1 MGRIVSHV
9 NLSLAKISFRSGAP
23 AILILSLLAIFCR
36 ASLAADDSTES
47 FTLQNGLRVV
57 VRRESF
63 APLAALQ
70 LWVET
75 GSADENAEEIGAA
88 HLLEHILFRGSAG
101 SGAGKIAAQVEKL
114 GGTINGFT
122 SRDHTVYH
130 MVLPAARAAGGLAAL
145 AELVQLPRLD
155 KALLEKEAQVVQAEW
170 KQGEDSP
177 RAQLTNALFSMAYRV
192 HPYGRSIIG
201 TLENL
206 HRITPEIVS
215 GFYRRWYTAK
225 NMILIA
231 TGDFSTDRLKE
242 DIQRIFAALPA
253 GAPPERRLP
262 AEPPQDR
269 VRLNVLIGPVTQS
282 HLMIGFPIPAASD
295 KESPALD
302 LLAFILGRGESSR
315 FAEKIKVSRGLVNS
329 ISASTFSTKDP
340 GLFIV
345 EAQVEANKLMDATA
359 AILQEVYRLRRERV
373 APWELD
379 RAHANFE
386 RALVRARETL
396 DGQARQLG
404 NFASVYRDAD
414 YAEVYLKNLRRV
426 DAEDLRTVAQSF
438 FKTEA
443 LSVALLVPEGTAD
456 VPDAGKIAALSRSLE
471 PPAPMTQPQD
481 GVLAATLDNGLRIVI
496 EEDHRLPVVAVHAG
510 VIGGLAVENERSNG
524 IGNFIAQMLTQ
535 GTPQWS
541 SPQLIRAVEEMG
553 GTLSGWSGNST
564 VGLSGTFPS
573 RHAETAMEIFLDALL
588 HPAFP
593 ERELEKKRQEIL
605 LRIGNREE
613 RGRDRALR
621 FFYQTLLVDHP
632 YRLDPS
638 GQREPVIRFR
648 REDLVA
654 QYQKLF
660 SPERM
665 VVSVAGDV
673 EGENILRY
681 LRTRLAP
688 LRRSGAI
695 LDLPP
700 AENGRRELRAA
711 KRTSKTAQAQVVMG
725 FQAPAKGAPGYFTM
739 KVIEAILS
747 RIGGRLFVDLRD
759 QQGLAYS
766 VGAFSL
772 DDPLQGAFGVYAA
785 TDPANVERMKQ
796 EMLAAL
802 RRLREEEILPDEL
815 ERAKNYLIGQ
825 YRIDRQTPAA
835 KAADLADNELFGFGA
850 DYSKRYQE
858 EIQKVSAVDILK
870 FAYRYLPPDGYA
882 LAVVGP

>member
-9 NLSLAKISFRSGAP
+9 NLPLAKISFRSGAP
-23 AILILSLLAIFCR
+23 AFLILSLLSIFCR
-36 ASLAADDSTES
+36 ASLAAANPTES

-57 VRRESF
+57 ARRDAF
-63 APLAALQ
+63 TPLAALQ

-75 GSADENAEEIGAA
+75 GSADESAEEIGAA
-88 HLLEHILFRGSAG
+88 HLLEHVLFHGSAG

-130 MVLPAARAAGGLAAL
+130 AVLPAARVAGGLAVL

-155 KALLEKEAQVVQAEW
+155 TTLLEKEAQVVQAEW
-170 KQGEDSP
+170 KQSEDSP
-177 RAQLTNALFSMAYRV
+177 RARLANALFSMAFQV

-225 NMILIA
+225 NMILVA
-231 TGDFSTDRLKE
+231 TGNFSTDRLKD
-242 DIQRIFAALPA
+242 DIHETFAPLPA
-253 GAPPERRLP
+253 SAPPERRLP
-262 AEPPQDR
+262 TEPPQDR
-269 VRLNVLIGPVTQS
+269 VRLNVLRGPVTQS

-345 EAQVEANKLMDATA
+345 EAQVESNKLMDATA
-359 AILQEVYRLRRERV
+359 AILQEIYRLRREWV

-386 RALVRARETL
+386 RDLVRARETL

-404 NFASVYRDAD
+404 NFASIYRDHD
-414 YAEVYLKNLRRV
+414 FAEVYLKNLRRF
-426 DAEDLRTVAQSF
+426 DAESLRTAAQRF

-443 LSVALLVPEGTAD
+443 LSIALLVPEGTAD
-456 VPDAGKIAALSRSLE
+456 VPDPEKIAALSRSLE
-471 PPAPMTQPQD
+471 RPAPTTQPKD

-496 EEDHRLPVVAVHAG
+496 EEDHRLPVVALHAG
-510 VIGGLAVENERSNG
+510 AIGGLAVENERSNG
-524 IGNFIAQMLTQ
+524 IGHFIAQMLTQ

-541 SPQLIRAVEEMG
+541 SPQLIRAVEELG

-573 RHAETAMEIFLDALL
+573 RHAENAMEIFLDALL

-593 ERELEKKRQEIL
+593 ERELEKKRREIL

-638 GQREPVIRFR
+638 GQREPVMRFR

-660 SPERM
+660 
-665 VVSVAGDV
+665 
-673 EGENILRY
+673 
-681 LRTRLAP
+681 
-688 LRRSGAI
+688 
-695 LDLPP
+695 
-700 AENGRRELRAA
+700 
-711 KRTSKTAQAQVVMG
+711 
-725 FQAPAKGAPGYFTM
+725 
-739 KVIEAILS
+739 
-747 RIGGRLFVDLRD
+747 
-759 QQGLAYS
+759 
-766 VGAFSL
+766 
-772 DDPLQGAFGVYAA
+772 
-785 TDPANVERMKQ
+785 
-796 EMLAAL
+796 
-802 RRLREEEILPDEL
+802 
-815 ERAKNYLIGQ
+815 
-825 YRIDRQTPAA
+825 
-835 KAADLADNELFGFGA
+835 
-850 DYSKRYQE
+850 
-858 EIQKVSAVDILK
+858 
-870 FAYRYLPPDGYA
+870 
-882 LAVVGP
+882 

>member
-1 MGRIVSHV
+1 
-9 NLSLAKISFRSGAP
+9 
-23 AILILSLLAIFCR
+23 
-36 ASLAADDSTES
+36 
-47 FTLQNGLRVV
+47 
-57 VRRESF
+57 
-63 APLAALQ
+63 
-70 LWVET
+70 
-75 GSADENAEEIGAA
+75 
-88 HLLEHILFRGSAG
+88 
-101 SGAGKIAAQVEKL
+101 
-114 GGTINGFT
+114 
-122 SRDHTVYH
+122 
-130 MVLPAARAAGGLAAL
+130 
-145 AELVQLPRLD
+145 
-155 KALLEKEAQVVQAEW
+155 
-170 KQGEDSP
+170 
-177 RAQLTNALFSMAYRV
+177 
-192 HPYGRSIIG
+192 
-201 TLENL
+201 L

-225 NMILIA
+225 NMILVV
-231 TGDFSTDRLKE
+231 TGNFSTDRLKE
-242 DIQRIFAALPA
+242 DIQGIFAALPA
-253 GAPPERRLP
+253 SAPPKQRLP
-262 AEPPQDR
+262 KEPAQDQP
-269 VRLNVLIGPVTQS
+269 RLSILRGPVTQS
-282 HLMIGFPIPAASD
+282 HLMIGFPIPAASG
-295 KESPALD
+295 KESPVLD

-379 RAHANFE
+379 RAHTNFE
-386 RALVRARETL
+386 RAMVRAKETL

-404 NFASVYRDAD
+404 NFASVYRDPD
-414 YAEVYLKNLRRV
+414 YAEIYLKNLRRL
-426 DAEDLRTVAQSF
+426 DAEDLRIAAQSF
-438 FKTEA
+438 FKTET
-443 LSVALLVPEGTAD
+443 LSVALWVPEATAE
-456 VPDAGKIAALSRSLE
+456 VPDAEKIAVLSRSLE
-471 PPAPMTQPQD
+471 RPAPATQPRS

-496 EEDHRLPVVAVHAG
+496 EEDHRLPVVALHAG

-535 GTPQWS
+535 GTPRWS
-541 SPQLIRAVEEMG
+541 SPQLIRAVEELG
-553 GTLSGWSGNST
+553 GTLNGWSGNSA

-573 RHAETAMEIFLDALL
+573 RHVENALEIFLDALL

-605 LRIGNREE
+605 LRFGNREE

-632 YRLDPS
+632 YRFDPS
-638 GQREPVIRFR
+638 GQREPVMRLR

-681 LRTRLAP
+681 LRTRLAS
-688 LRRSGAI
+688 LRRSGATF
-695 LDLPP
+695 DLPP

-711 KRTSKTAQAQVVMG
+711 KRTSQTVQSQVVMG

-739 KVIEAILS
+739 KVLEAILS

-785 TDPANVERMKQ
+785 TDPANVEKIKQ
-796 EMLAAL
+796 EMLATL
-802 RRLREEEILPDEL
+802 RRLREEEVLPDEL

-825 YRIDRQTPAA
+825 YWINRQAPAA
-835 KAADLADNELFGFGA
+835 KAADLADNELFGFGR

-858 EIQKVSAVDILK
+858 EIQRVNAVDILK
-870 FAYRYLPPDGYA
+870 FAYRYLPPEGYT